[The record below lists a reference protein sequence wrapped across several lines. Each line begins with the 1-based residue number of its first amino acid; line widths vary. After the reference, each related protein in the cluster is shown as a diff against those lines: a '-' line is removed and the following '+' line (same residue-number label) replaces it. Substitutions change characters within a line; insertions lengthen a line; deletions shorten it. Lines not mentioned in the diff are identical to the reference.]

1 MKLKSKKF
9 NATRMIN
16 YPKSRFDM
24 SHSHQGSYDWGV
36 LYPIFYEEANPGDYF
51 QIAQQMVA
59 KMMPTI
65 APIQHEINAFFH
77 YYFVPYRLLDTNWE
91 DFITGGKD
99 GNNEY
104 ALPIW
109 NPGADSLTVGSLWDQ
124 FNFPLTNCEG
134 VEPIAYPM
142 RAYNFIW
149 TEYYRDENLTTE
161 IAYPYENTAP
171 YFLPTPRYRL
181 LPRAWEK
188 DYFTAAL
195 PWQQRGIAPAL
206 PVSGIVEAIFQAGG
220 AWAKVQYGDPGSGS
234 PENSPSDI
242 TADRTGQALSDIKS
256 VNTGTAS
263 DLPIVASITGAVL
276 NAIGN
281 EVDLSGATTFDVA
294 DIRAAVQIQRWME
307 RNARNGARYTEVLE
321 AHFNVSPTDE
331 RLQRPEYIGGW
342 RQPITITEV
351 LQTSETAET
360 PQGNRSGIGSSY
372 GGGHIG
378 NYKVKEYGIIMG
390 IMSIMPRSMYTQGVN
405 RMWLRRTRYDF
416 LWPEFVNLSEQAIL
430 TAEIFAGNNE
440 EENQEIFGYQGR
452 YDELRQ
458 RTNRAV
464 GLMRQ
469 STSGL
474 IHWNLSRKFATAPAL
489 NWDFMEVEIDDL
501 KNRVFVVPTE
511 PGFIITVGN
520 ICTKETALP
529 AIAEPGMLDHI

>member
-24 SHSHQGSYDWGV
+24 SHSHQGAYDWGR

-51 QIAQQMVA
+51 QIAQQMAA

-99 GNNEY
+99 GTDEY
-104 ALPIW
+104 ALPLW
-109 NPGADSLTVGSLWDQ
+109 NPDTADKTVGSLWDQ
-124 FNFPLTNCEG
+124 FNLPQYEATGVQPLQ
-134 VEPIAYPM
+134 YLM

-149 TEYYRDENLTTE
+149 SEYYRDENLTTE
-161 IAYPYENTAP
+161 VPYPYTDNIYAST
-171 YFLPTPRYRL
+171 TPQTYRL

-188 DYFTAAL
+188 DYFTASL

-206 PVSGIVEAIFQAGG
+206 PISGETIALWAANLFDPTNNVGAVAGAPQYSKDAAGIVAGSDEATGG
-220 AWAKVQYGDPGSGS
+220 ERNQVLQNYRGFMNA
-234 PENSPSDI
+234 
-242 TADRTGQALSDIKS
+242 
-256 VNTGTAS
+256 NT
-263 DLPIVASITGAVL
+263 
-276 NAIGN
+276 
-281 EVDLSGATTFDVA
+281 VDLSSATTFDVA

-321 AHFNVSPTDE
+321 AHFNVAPTDD

-360 PQGNRSGIGSSY
+360 PQGNRSGIGSAY
-372 GGGHIG
+372 GGGHVG
-378 NYKVKEYGIIMG
+378 NYKVEEYGIIIG

-430 TAEIFAGNNE
+430 TGELFASDSEIDNL
-440 EENQEIFGYQGR
+440 EIFGYQGR

-469 STSGL
+469 STNGL

-489 NWDFMEVEIDDL
+489 NWDFMQVEIQNL
-501 KNRVFVVPTE
+501 KDRVFVVPTE
-511 PGFIITVGN
+511 PGFIITFGN